1 MADKNILILGNK
13 HYHNFKLDN
22 IIDSFD
28 VVYRFNLACPGKNS
42 GTKFGI
48 LAMCGHI
55 YENFI
60 ARPKN
65 KERTISTYENDY
77 DTSFLSN

>member
-1 MADKNILILGNK
+1 MTDKKTLILGNK
-13 HYHNFKLDN
+13 HYHKFKLDN

-48 LAMCGHI
+48 LAMCCHV
-55 YENFI
+55 YENFVS
-60 ARPKN
+60 RPIN
-65 KERTISTYENDY
+65 KEEVIGKYKHDY
-77 DTSFLSN
+77 LKQYIT